1 MLKCRGVGEERDNW
15 DPQGGKD
22 SLVTSLQVG
31 QGFLYK
37 ILDSKNM
44 GLYLLDKLFYKVTL
58 IKFIPTKQQKKWL
71 IKGLSPFTLRFS
83 LFWAFRIK

>member
-22 SLVTSLQVG
+22 SLVTSSQVG

-44 GLYLLDKLFYKVTL
+44 GLYLEATGVPYVFFVV
-58 IKFIPTKQQKKWL
+58 KKTV
-71 IKGLSPFTLRFS
+71 I
-83 LFWAFRIK
+83 